1 MPDPSRASSDLEP
14 IESAA
19 AAWVVRLSEGLKPDE
34 EADLAAW
41 LAADPRHE
49 AALAEFQHGWDR
61 FAPVAAEVTAAS
73 ATSPG
78 PDATLVSGVFPRRRA
93 LRYAT
98 IAFAAAAA
106 VALGLNLALRPAP
119 QASTRPP
126 LLPLCEERTLADG
139 SMVELNRG
147 AEITVAFTAGE
158 RRVELVRGEAHFT
171 VTKNPVRPFIVT
183 AGGVQVRA
191 VGTAF
196 NVRLDAVA
204 VEVVVTEG
212 SVRVNPP
219 VAAAVGEEL
228 PMLHAGDHT
237 AVPLAPVAT
246 AALPVVVALAPDA
259 LAARLAWQPRL
270 LEFDDVPLSEIV
282 AEFNR
287 RNPARLTIEGTA
299 LGALR
304 LTATVRSDNMDGFVR
319 LMESNYGVRVE
330 PRGTAEIVLRRD

>member
-1 MPDPSRASSDLEP
+1 MPDPSRASSDFEP
-14 IESAA
+14 IETAA
-19 AAWVVRLSEGLKPDE
+19 AAWVVRLAEGLKPDE

-49 AALAEFQHGWDR
+49 AALAEFQRGWDR
-61 FAPVAAEVTAAS
+61 FAPVAATP
-73 ATSPG
+73 PG
-78 PDATLVSGVFPRRRA
+78 PNATVVPGVFPRRRA
-93 LRYAT
+93 LRYA
-98 IAFAAAAA
+98 AFAVAAAAA
-106 VALGLNLALRPAP
+106 VALGLNLARLPAP
-119 QASTRPP
+119 HVSTRPP
-126 LLPLCEERTLADG
+126 LLPLCD
-139 SMVELNRG
+139 
-147 AEITVAFTAGE
+147 E

-171 VTKNPVRPFIVT
+171 VIKNPARPFIVT

-219 VAAAVGEEL
+219 VTAAVGEEL

-237 AVPLAPVAT
+237 AVPLAPVAA

-282 AEFNR
+282 AEFKR
-287 RNPARLTIEGTA
+287 RARGPAPDGHGAVRQYGRFCAAHGIELRRARRTAWHRRDRVASRVNDLSRRWTLGCACSQPPLSALLRRAGPARK
-299 LGALR
+299 
-304 LTATVRSDNMDGFVR
+304 VRPAPDSLNSFR
-319 LMESNYGVRVE
+319 
-330 PRGTAEIVLRRD
+330 